1 MCTDLFFV
9 FHSSTKPEHRPCTPT
24 ETGEP
29 GKDNALFKLY
39 FSVLPSY
46 PNLLLQFC
54 PTESNPS
61 YENPGTGTASSFCN
75 QTHLHLHSEPS
86 ISQMKLRSSDAQTE
100 LWSRGSD
107 PSEPFWIKESHF
119 WWATRLDFMPGVHR
133 LVACSEEQL
142 RGASWRCFTSQAATV
157 QNWHLISLDWLVQSW
172 LEEVEVDDPLR
183 WPLKEAAGRWRS
195 TFNLNIV
202 TFLCE
207 KQKPVT
213 DFHDF
218 VLLVLTSKTWSSSAS
233 KSDLSVRLAETVR
246 LDLIGLTLRF

>member
-1 MCTDLFFV
+1 MASRRRSPGSVQSFRNRCVMCTDLFFV

-119 WWATRLDFMPGVHR
+119 
-133 LVACSEEQL
+133 
-142 RGASWRCFTSQAATV
+142 
-157 QNWHLISLDWLVQSW
+157 
-172 LEEVEVDDPLR
+172 
-183 WPLKEAAGRWRS
+183 
-195 TFNLNIV
+195 
-202 TFLCE
+202 
-207 KQKPVT
+207 
-213 DFHDF
+213 
-218 VLLVLTSKTWSSSAS
+218 
-233 KSDLSVRLAETVR
+233 
-246 LDLIGLTLRF
+246 